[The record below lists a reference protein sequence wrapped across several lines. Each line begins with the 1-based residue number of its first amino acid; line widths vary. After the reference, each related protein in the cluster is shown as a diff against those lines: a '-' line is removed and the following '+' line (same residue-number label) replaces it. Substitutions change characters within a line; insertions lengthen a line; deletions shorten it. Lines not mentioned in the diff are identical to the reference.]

1 MQQAVRPIVS
11 VVLIILSVLG
21 LMNVYSDNSDV
32 EAAARGLACESD
44 PCEANL
50 RQVQRTP
57 LSQQFHF
64 AITGGE
70 IVIVECSR
78 AALFVGDYSCKKR

>member
-21 LMNVYSDNSDV
+21 LMNVYSDNTEV
-32 EAAARGLACESD
+32 ESMARDLACEGER
-44 PCEANL
+44 CEANL

-57 LSQQFHF
+57 ISQQFHF
-64 AITGGE
+64 AITGGTV
-70 IVIVECSR
+70 VIVECSR
-78 AALFVGDYSCKKR
+78 AALFVGEYSCKKQ